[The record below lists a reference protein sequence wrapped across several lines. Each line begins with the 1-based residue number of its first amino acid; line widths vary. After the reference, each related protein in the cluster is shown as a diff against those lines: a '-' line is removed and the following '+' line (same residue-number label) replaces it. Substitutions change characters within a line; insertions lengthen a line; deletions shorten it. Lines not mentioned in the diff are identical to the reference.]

1 MKRLEKIQWSF
12 LTLSEL
18 GIVVLWIAGF
28 NDRLDI
34 SAISFITAGICAF
47 ITLFCIGLTELRKR
61 NYSY

>member
-18 GIVVLWIAGF
+18 GIVVFWIAGF

-34 SAISFITAGICAF
+34 SAIITAGICAF
-47 ITLFCIGLTELRKR
+47 IALFCIGLTELRKR